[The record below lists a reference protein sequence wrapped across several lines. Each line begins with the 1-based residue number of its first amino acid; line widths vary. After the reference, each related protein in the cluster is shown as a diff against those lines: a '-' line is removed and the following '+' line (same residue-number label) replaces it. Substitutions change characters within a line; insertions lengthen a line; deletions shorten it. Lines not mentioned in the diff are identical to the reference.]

1 MSRTYNDYYF
11 EKLDILDTLE
21 KLDMSVRFLDK
32 WIDEPEGLENARYIL
47 EKNANRKFNWF
58 DTNMIRELLEEEVR
72 WHINNGVILENF

>member
-11 EKLDILDTLE
+11 EKLDILATLE

-32 WIDEPEGLENARYIL
+32 WVDEPEGLENARYIL

-58 DTNMIRELLEEEVR
+58 DTNMVRELLEEEVR
-72 WHINNGVILENF
+72 WR

>member
-11 EKLDILDTLE
+11 EKLDILATLE

-32 WIDEPEGLENARYIL
+32 WVDEPEGLENARYIL

-58 DTNMIRELLEEEVR
+58 DTNMVRELLEEELR
-72 WHINNGVILENF
+72 